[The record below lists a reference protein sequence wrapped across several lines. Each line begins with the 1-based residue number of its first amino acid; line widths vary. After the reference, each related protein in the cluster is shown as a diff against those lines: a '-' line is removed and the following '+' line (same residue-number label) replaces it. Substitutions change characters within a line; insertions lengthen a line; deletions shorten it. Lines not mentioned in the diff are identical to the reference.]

1 MGWGREALVLMADG
15 QDRGWM
21 SSDRSPRL
29 SKKCFVG
36 CRTIEGVGKDVAKR
50 EDIARMQE
58 GDQERNATEVSQVG
72 RRWVPQ
78 FAMGVARRLLGN

>member
-1 MGWGREALVLMADG
+1 MADR
-15 QDRGWM
+15 QDWGWV
-21 SSDRSPRL
+21 SSDRSPGL
-29 SKKCFVG
+29 SKKCFID
-36 CRTIEGVGKDVAKR
+36 CRTIEGARKDVAKR
-50 EDIARMQE
+50 EDIARMKE